1 MRRQL
6 SIFSV
11 CVAFAASIILTGVHA
26 SRAQQPIDIK
36 ITTIQLKQQ
45 QMGVGIDRLAKYIK
59 DRLGDKVRVRTYP
72 AAQLYSGQEEVQAIM
87 KGEIQFAYV
96 IGSVLEPLDPRV
108 EIIKL
113 PYLFTDFDT
122 TYKVLDGPLGK
133 RLFSSVEQK
142 GVAILSLASSGDVAI
157 HNSKHPIKTPDDFK
171 GLKMRSYGPMG
182 AATLKAMGA
191 MAVVSVPEEM
201 YTAFQQGMIDGGANP
216 ATVFYQR
223 RLYDVQKYVTDA
235 GMLNATLAPL
245 IANKAWWDKLPADI
259 RAGLSE
265 AIQKLTKEQRAD
277 IEVDNKKLF
286 EQIAAKGCQLYS
298 LTKADEVAWKKALQP
313 VYTEF
318 APKIGADLVK
328 DIQQEVEK
336 LSKGKK

>member
-6 SIFSV
+6 SIFLV
-11 CVAFAASIILTGVHA
+11 CVAFAASITFTGVHA
-26 SRAQQPIDIK
+26 SWAQQPADVK

-45 QMGVGIDRLAKYIK
+45 QMGIGIDRLAKYITAN
-59 DRLGDKVRVRTYP
+59 LGSKVRVRTYP

-87 KGEIQFAYV
+87 KGEIQLAQV
-96 IGSVLEPLDPRV
+96 IGSVLEPLDSRV

-113 PYLFTDFDT
+113 PYLFPDFDT
-122 TYKVLDGPLGK
+122 TYKILDGPLGK
-133 RLFSSVEQK
+133 KLFSNADQK
-142 GVAILSLASSGDVAI
+142 GVAILGLASSGDVAI
-157 HNSKHPIKTPDDFK
+157 HNSKHPIRTPDDFK

-191 MAVVSVPEEM
+191 MAVVSVPEEL

-216 ATVFYQR
+216 ATVFYDR

-235 GMLNATLAPL
+235 GMLNATLAIL
-245 IANKAWWDKLPADI
+245 IGSRTWWEKLPADI
-259 RAGLSE
+259 RTGIHD
-265 AIQKLTKEQRAD
+265 AIQKLIKEQRAD
-277 IEVDNKKLF
+277 IEVENAKLF
-286 EQIAAKGCQLYS
+286 RQIAAKGCQLYT
-298 LTKADEVAWKKALQP
+298 LTKADEAAWKKALQP

-318 APKIGADLVK
+318 VPKIGADLVK

-336 LSKGKK
+336 LGKGKR

>member
-1 MRRQL
+1 MLKQCL
-6 SIFSV
+6 SLSMGVLFLVTITLIGAP
-11 CVAFAASIILTGVHA
+11 CVS
-26 SRAQQPIDIK
+26 AQQPIDIK

-45 QMGVGIDRLAKYIK
+45 QMGVGLDRLAKHIK
-59 DRLGDKVRVRTYP
+59 ERLGDKVRVRTYP

-87 KGEIQFAYV
+87 KGEVQFAYV

-122 TYKVLDGPLGK
+122 TYKVLEGPAGK
-133 RLFSSVEQK
+133 KLFANVEQK
-142 GVAILSLASSGDVAI
+142 GVAILSLSSSGDVAI

-235 GMLNATLAPL
+235 GMLNATLAVL
-245 IANKAWWDKLPADI
+245 IGNKAWWDKLPADI
-259 RAGLSE
+259 RSGLAD

-277 IEVDNKKLF
+277 IEVDNNKLF
-286 EQIAAKGCQLYS
+286 EQIAAKGCQVYT
-298 LTKADEVAWKKALQP
+298 LTKADETLWKKALQP

-328 DIQQEVEK
+328 EIQQDVEK